1 MSEFHASDRFAGP
14 LRSLLSE
21 SEFLATTSVGVVLF
35 DKRGVIVDCNESVV
49 QLVGGTRE
57 TLIGRT
63 AFDDDWDAVNREGKP
78 FGAADIPGARTAETG
93 EPTANAIMGVNV
105 ADGTRRWF
113 TVDVCAAVVDGSI
126 KGVISSY
133 FDLTEQVVRERFL
146 ELLTE
151 VQRATTVALDA
162 DEFLASACHAFVSV
176 GGYGLTWI
184 ARRGLDQS
192 HLEVVARAG
201 TTDVVEN
208 RAAGGVRGDGDSDS
222 DPVNQAIATGLVQ
235 VRLDLGD
242 DGAGWRR
249 VLARSGLRSV
259 VAIPIVLDQQSSC
272 LVVAS
277 RHRFEFTDRIVEGLV
292 HIATGIEFGAAHVA
306 SMNQLERSLDG
317 TIAALARMT
326 ENRDPYT
333 AGHQLGVGRLGEAI
347 ARELGLDDAFARLI
361 RQSGVV
367 HDIGKISVPAEI
379 LTRPGRLNQLEFT
392 LIKKHPEVGADI
404 LTEASLP
411 WPIAEVAHQHHE
423 RIDGSGYPDGL
434 VGSAISL
441 PARIIAVADVIE
453 AMTHHRPYR
462 AGLGLEGALD
472 EVRNGAGRLYDTEVV
487 EACLAV
493 FAAGYVLAS
502 NFGFAPI

>member
-1 MSEFHASDRFAGP
+1 MSEFHAGDRFDGR

-78 FGAADIPGARTAETG
+78 FGPADMPGARTAETG
-93 EPTANAIMGVNV
+93 EPTANTIMGVNV

-151 VQRATTVALDA
+151 VQRATTVAFDEN
-162 DEFLASACHAFVSV
+162 EFLASACHAFVSV

-184 ARRGLDQS
+184 ARRSPDRP

-201 TTDVVEN
+201 TTDVVDDHVT
-208 RAAGGVRGDGDSDS
+208 AGVRADADD
-222 DPVNQAIATGLVQ
+222 DPVVGAIDTGLVE
-235 VRLDLGD
+235 VRIDVSD

-259 VAIPIVLDQQSSC
+259 VAIPLVLDQQPSC

-277 RHRFEFTDRIVEGLV
+277 RHRFEFSERIVEGLV
-292 HIATGIEFGAAHVA
+292 HIANGIEFGAAHVA

-347 ARELGLDDAFARLI
+347 ARELGLDDAIARLI

-367 HDIGKISVPAEI
+367 HDIGKISIPAEI
-379 LTRPGRLNQLEFT
+379 LTRPGRLNELEYT

-423 RIDGSGYPDGL
+423 RVDGSGYPDGL
-434 VGSAISL
+434 VGTAISL

-462 AGLGLEGALD
+462 AGLGLEVALD
-472 EVRNGAGRLYDTEVV
+472 EVRSGAGRLYDADVV

-493 FAAGYVLAS
+493 FASGYVLAS
-502 NFGFAPI
+502 NFGFAPA